1 MHTTQLLGIL
11 NQEVNV
17 KLARPMELSGS
28 WQNKRQSSKGHTHNP
43 GTYGTL
49 AENTAPLKII

>member
-17 KLARPMELSGS
+17 KLARPMELLGS
-28 WQNKRQSSKGHTHNP
+28 QKNKRQSSKRHRHNP
-43 GTYGTL
+43 GTYGAL
-49 AENTAPLKII
+49 AENTIPT